1 MLDAGQKAQP
11 LPEFARLP
19 SDLKQAAIDGYEKR
33 KQFVGMCNRAGVRI
47 VAGTDGAGLGT
58 MLPGFG
64 LQHELQ
70 LLVESGLTP
79 LQAIQAATINAA
91 AALRKEHDLGGVEPG
106 YFADIVIL
114 EADPLKDIS
123 NTQKLDLVI
132 DGGKSYKPTELL
144 KAKDNSQ

>member
-1 MLDAGQKAQP
+1 MFEVK
-11 LPEFARLP
+11 ERL
-19 SDLKQAAIDGYEKR
+19 SHSQTRGTLW
-33 KQFVGMCNRAGVRI
+33 AGVRI

-106 YFADIVIL
+106 YFADSRP
-114 EADPLKDIS
+114 AQGHRQH
-123 NTQKLDLVI
+123 T
-132 DGGKSYKPTELL
+132 
-144 KAKDNSQ
+144 KA

>member
-1 MLDAGQKAQP
+1 K
-11 LPEFARLP
+11 LP
-19 SDLKQAAIDGYEKR
+19 SDLKQAAINGYEKR
-33 KQFVGMCNRAGVRI
+33 RQFVEMCNRAGVRI

-79 LQAIQAATINAA
+79 LQAIQAATINAGP
-91 AALRKEHDLGGVEPG
+91 ALRKEHDLGAVEPG

-114 EADPLKDIS
+114 EADPLKDIR
-123 NTQKLDLVI
+123 NTEKIDLVVEA
-132 DGGKSYKPTELL
+132 GRPHTPTDLL
-144 KAKDNSQ
+144 NVNGNSH